1 MPYQSTD
8 RTFSITGTR
17 ANGEEMK
24 WVSIHTL
31 HKNQLKANEMP
42 SHERKNYK
50 AFRIR
55 EEKMFLTYRMH

>member
-1 MPYQSTD
+1 
-8 RTFSITGTR
+8 
-17 ANGEEMK
+17 MK